1 MQKVQLLD
9 SETLKELDKEIAF
22 KLIISN
28 KNPNPDSL
36 MEQKNEIHSS
46 KKR

>member
-22 KLIISN
+22 KSIISN
-28 KNPNPDSL
+28 KNPSPDSL